1 MIQDTVGFI
10 GLGNLGKAIA
20 DNIAKGGFEM
30 CVYDVVGADERAPQ
44 GAVVGASVSEVAE
57 RSGLIFIC
65 LPTVES
71 IETVVD
77 EICSANI
84 ADGTVVVNNSTAGPT
99 CAIAAHGRLGKK
111 GIAYADATISAT
123 PPRARAAEAIVM
135 FSGEPDVRKAPD
147 SGVRVVQQ
155 AGFRSWHRGRQRS
168 AHEAHQQLA
177 WFIRRWWF
185 QVRLWYGAKRAGSS

>member
-84 ADGTVVVNNSTAGPT
+84 ADGTVVVNNSTAG
-99 CAIAAHGRLGKK
+99 R
-111 GIAYADATISAT
+111 
-123 PPRARAAEAIVM
+123 RARSRPMA
-135 FSGEPDVRKAPD
+135 D
-147 SGVRVVQQ
+147 S
-155 AGFRSWHRGRQRS
+155 
-168 AHEAHQQLA
+168 
-177 WFIRRWWF
+177 
-185 QVRLWYGAKRAGSS
+185 AKRASRTRTRPFRQHRPVHGPRRQS